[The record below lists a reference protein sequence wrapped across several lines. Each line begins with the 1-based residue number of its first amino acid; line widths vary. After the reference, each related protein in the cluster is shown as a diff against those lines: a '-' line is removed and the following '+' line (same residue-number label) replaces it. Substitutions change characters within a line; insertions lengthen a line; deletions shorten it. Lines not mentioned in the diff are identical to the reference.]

1 MADHAAKASP
11 DDVES
16 PMPRCVYVVGMHR
29 SGTSATA
36 DVLGRLGLISPAT
49 DELIPATGTNER
61 GHHESKSL
69 VRFNERLLAAVGGTW
84 AAPPTL
90 APGWEGDQALDERRA
105 EGATTF
111 ATVFP
116 RSPAS
121 WKDPRHCILL
131 PFWQTVLG
139 PGTAA
144 VFVYRQPLEVA
155 RSLQWRDGLQ
165 LTHGL
170 ALWER
175 YARAACANLEGI
187 PTYCSDYGR
196 LVDDPRAWCSE
207 VAAFLGQTGVV
218 IDAARIEAAPTAV
231 ERELQHQSS
240 DGDDGRGLGDS
251 SRLVAET
258 LQGRQG
264 AHHPWRSPDLGPEP
278 AWVADVLAM
287 RLEYDL
293 LHRSHRAV
301 MSSRALRVALAV
313 GRLRRRPS

>member
-1 MADHAAKASP
+1 MADHDAKASP
-11 DDVES
+11 ADVES
-16 PMPRCVYVVGMHR
+16 PTPRCVYVVGMHR

-36 DVLGRLGLISPAT
+36 HVLGQLGLESPAG

-61 GHHESKSL
+61 GHHESKAL
-69 VRFNERLLAAVGGTW
+69 VRFNEHLLATLGGTW
-84 AAPPTL
+84 AAPPTPP
-90 APGWEGDQALDERRA
+90 PGWERDKALADRRA
-105 EGATTF
+105 EAATTF
-111 ATVFP
+111 GTVFP
-116 RSPAS
+116 RRPAS

-144 VFVYRQPLEVA
+144 VFVYRRPLEVA
-155 RSLQWRDGLQ
+155 RSLQARDGLQ

-175 YARAACANLEGI
+175 YARAASANLDGI
-187 PTYCSDYGR
+187 PTFCSDYGR
-196 LVDDPRAWCSE
+196 LVDDPQAWCTE
-207 VAAFLGQTGVV
+207 VAAFLAQTGVV
-218 IDAARIEAAPTAV
+218 IDAARIEEAAAV
-231 ERELQHQSS
+231 VDRELQHQSS
-240 DGDDGRGLGDS
+240 DDEGPGLGDS
-251 SRLVAET
+251 SRMVAEA

-278 AWVADVLAM
+278 AWVTDVLTM

-293 LHRSHRAV
+293 LQRSHRAV
-301 MSSRALRVALAV
+301 MASRALRVALAV